1 MNCYNCDTLLESNW
15 NYCPNC
21 KRKLKKKKV
30 KEEEFVSC
38 EEVGKCRTCS
48 CELNDKW
55 NFCPI
60 CGTSVDF
67 YSEKPKVTLPIIAT
81 NIDTKPV
88 KIDEDALKKKE
99 EQVNKIIK
107 EEKKANSKWYNFLLF
122 PNGPKIY
129 VTSILLGMLLFHL
142 IWERVITSPSW
153 LSSDFLYYVFM
164 GLIIYIPAILLVYA
178 IICFLIGGF
187 LLLFGKN
194 DDGMT
199 FLAFIAII
207 IYIFIW
213 PALFFVISIF

>member
-21 KRKLKKKKV
+21 KRKLKKKKINEDV
-30 KEEEFVSC
+30 FVPC
-38 EEVGKCRTCS
+38 EDSGKCHTCS

-67 YSEKPKVTLPIIAT
+67 YSEKPKVTLPTIAT
-81 NIDTKPV
+81 NIDTKAT
-88 KIDEDALKKKE
+88 IIEDDVIKKDKSIE
-99 EQVNKIIK
+99 EKTNKII
-107 EEKKANSKWYNFLLF
+107 EEENKTKRKKWHNFLLF

-129 VTSILLGMLLFHL
+129 VASILLGMLLFHL
-142 IWERVITSPSW
+142 MWERVITPPSW
-153 LSSDFLYYVFM
+153 LLSDFLYYVFM

-194 DDGMT
+194 E
-199 FLAFIAII
+199 L
-207 IYIFIW
+207 
-213 PALFFVISIF
+213 V